1 MYGLLVCVVTQKL
14 DLTFHDLFTCLH
26 VYLFT
31 CRHVNALFFL
41 FLVFFY
47 LSLYSV

>member
-14 DLTFHDLFTCLH
+14 DLTFRGLFTCLH
-26 VYLFT
+26 VALCT

-41 FLVFFY
+41 LLAFCPLC
-47 LSLYSV
+47 LYSA